1 MATIAGVDT
10 GSITENSAGVDMSP
24 DYAQPGIATLG
35 NTTLYADG
43 KLTITDPDTG
53 ESIFEKQGSNGYDYH
68 GTYGDLILQNDGTW
82 HYHADAG
89 HLSGI
94 GARPTTRGTAID
106 QLGEGQK
113 MVQHTILSS
122 PFTAVTTDLT
132 VHLKWCLQMAVKIHA
147 KP

>member
-1 MATIAGVDT
+1 TYDLDNTNPTVQALAQGSKTIDIITVHSADGTPHQVTITVNGTNNAAIIGGVDT
-10 GSITENSAGVDMSP
+10 ASISENTAGVNMSP
-24 DYAQPGIATLG
+24 NYAQPGIATLG

-94 GARPTTRGTAID
+94 G
-106 QLGEGQK
+106 
-113 MVQHTILSS
+113 
-122 PFTAVTTDLT
+122 
-132 VHLKWCLQMAVKIHA
+132 
-147 KP
+147 